1 MNRFV
6 AMLSAS
12 ALLALSGVARAEVDF
27 AKDVKPILESACIRC
42 HGPEKVKGKL
52 RLDSKE
58 GFLKGSENGP
68 VFIAGKADE
77 SKMYKLVNQPKS
89 SEDRMPNEGDPLT
102 KAQIETIQKWINEGA
117 KWPDGLV
124 LKSTAAGAATTTS
137 VIPKDDPGL
146 PISDAE
152 KAALAKLNTA
162 GVLAQRLALSTN
174 FARVDFSLR
183 SKEVKDDELA
193 ILKDIPNLVELNL
206 GGTNITDASLAHL
219 KSAANLTKLG
229 LQNTKITDAGLE
241 HLKGLTKLT
250 SLNVYGTTVT
260 DKGLDS
266 LTGLKS
272 LKHLYVWMTK
282 VSPDGA
288 KKLSGAIAGLDV
300 ERGYEPPPP
309 PPPMPDKP
317 KDPPKKPDEKKPDAK
332 KPEEKKPDEKK
343 PDAKKPE
350 EKKPADKKPEEKKP
364 DEKKPEEKK

>member
-1 MNRFV
+1 MNRIV
-6 AMLSAS
+6 AMLFSAS
-12 ALLALSGVARAEVDF
+12 AILGLSGVVRADVDF
-27 AKDVKPILESACIRC
+27 TKDVKPILESACIRC

-68 VFIAGKADE
+68 VFVAGKADE
-77 SKMYKLVNQPKS
+77 SKLYKLVNQPKS

-102 KAQIETIQKWINEGA
+102 KPQIEIIQKWINEGA

-124 LKSTAAGAATTTS
+124 LKSTAAGAATSTS
-137 VIPKDDPGL
+137 VMPKDDPGL
-146 PISDAE
+146 PITDAE
-152 KAALAKLNTA
+152 KAAVAKLSTA
-162 GVLAQRLALSTN
+162 GVLAIRLAQSTN
-174 FARVDFSLR
+174 FLRVDFSLR
-183 SKEVKDDELA
+183 GKDVKDDELA
-193 ILKDIPNLVELNL
+193 ILRDIPNLVELNL
-206 GGTNITDASLAHL
+206 GGTTITDASLAHL
-219 KSAANLTKLG
+219 KSAANLTRLG

-266 LTGLKS
+266 LASLKS
-272 LKHLYVWMTK
+272 LKRLYVWMTK
-282 VSPDGA
+282 VTPDGA

-300 ERGYEPPPP
+300 ERGFEPPPP

-317 KDPPKKPDEKKPDAK
+317 KDPPKKPEEKKPPEK
-332 KPEEKKPDEKK
+332 KPEEKKLDAKKPDEKK

-350 EKKPADKKPEEKKP
+350 EKKPSDKKPEEKN
-364 DEKKPEEKK
+364 